1 MTTPEVSEREARD
14 LKMDLQPLDGVI
26 GVVISTSNPGVGER
40 RTVRVTLAAGYI
52 RVPPKVMRTLTDR
65 DLGVADVSRQ
75 GDHLE
80 LLAV

>member
-40 RTVRVTLAAGYI
+40 RSVRVTLAAGYI